1 MDDSPSIRSFNRV
14 RMRDRRHQRGFVL
27 AATLVIAVL
36 YFALMELLL
45 LDATRSL
52 NEAQRFRSHVIA
64 STLAENGAEI
74 AALNMVSSSG
84 ASADAQNSQGKMS
97 GKLNRSGNTFEL
109 TGQGASSGV
118 PPMESS
124 VLLEGTVEGTKVS
137 IVWSRHSQ

>member
-1 MDDSPSIRSFNRV
+1 MIVDIR
-14 RMRDRRHQRGFVL
+14 
-27 AATLVIAVL
+27 AAIIEGLLSEQYLLRQGKELQATAKA
-36 YFALMELLL
+36 FALMELLL

>member
-74 AALNMVSSSG
+74 AALNMVLSSG
-84 ASADAQNSQGKMS
+84 ASADAQSSQGKMS
-97 GKLNRSGNTFEL
+97 GKLNRSGNTLEL
-109 TGQGASSGV
+109 TGQGASAGGC
-118 PPMESS
+118 SS
-124 VLLEGTVEGTKVS
+124 TGSLVDG
-137 IVWSRHSQ
+137 R